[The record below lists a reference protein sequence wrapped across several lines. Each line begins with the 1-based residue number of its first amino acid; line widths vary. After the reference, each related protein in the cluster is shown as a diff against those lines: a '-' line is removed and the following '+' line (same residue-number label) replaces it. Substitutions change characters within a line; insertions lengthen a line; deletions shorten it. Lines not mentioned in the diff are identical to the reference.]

1 MSVPTLRHDDSLSS
15 DDNPENHTPVTPASA
30 SDATPIHRRTSS
42 GATVGSLFRR
52 LSALSARIS
61 LTAPRHPRALVW
73 AETRVLPEKCIALE
87 IQARKDLV
95 ALSLD
100 DDDANPDS
108 PASFAAVVKRSDK
121 ALASFFVLG
130 VRATSPGGIV
140 RELIS
145 RAARHGL
152 VPSSHRFREQCVE
165 AMLREDA
172 DDEELE
178 KTGNSSWN
186 SSAALDHSFVS
197 SASTSARL
205 APRGDMGTASPW
217 NRAINGRGFIVAV
230 AKVPGLTRRV
240 VIVGR
245 LKTPSLLGIDSC
257 ARVRVVALALSGADS
272 GSEPPAKTGAATA
285 HTVATLLNDDAF
297 FSAALRAK
305 DARDVRSA
313 VLTFVERKSGS
324 GPGEVDSIHRTP
336 PPLHPTRAK
345 SRSLT
350 PWSSFE
356 WPFASVARDA
366 RYRLPHYVSD
376 WTDAFRDGYSFSK
389 TINATVWLYFSTL
402 APALALGVVLR
413 EETRGAIGPTEV
425 LLAEGVG
432 NMAFSLVAGS
442 PLLVLRVTGTAVAW
456 TKILSGWFH
465 GGGGGVFAGEDF
477 LAFHAA
483 VGLWC
488 AGFVVF
494 IASVGGAGSM
504 RHAGSF
510 THEIL
515 AALVSGIFIRSG
527 VAEVVAASAVAD
539 EMDDAEVDEHPAFF
553 LKHLMLFLGTFY
565 VARAVLGFQRS
576 RFLGKNTRTVIAD
589 MAPAISLVSLTLLSY
604 AVAPDVGVKRA
615 NITDDT
621 PMPRAQLGTSSLGN
635 LSRSL
640 AALAAVPGAAFA
652 AQVFVE
658 SNAASILTAAPANA
672 LVKGGGRGLHLDMLG
687 VGCVIA
693 AASVWSCPMPMGTIP
708 HSPQHAR
715 VLATL
720 VEYEQ
725 RGEVKSKVVSAIET
739 RVSNFVSHALIVLTV
754 LLARDVISAVP
765 TAVMSGFLCYTGW
778 TSLESNGM
786 FKRALLAVT
795 SRECHPTSSYIRRAP
810 IKTLHL
816 YTALQA
822 LALLA
827 VFAVETDFFGAS
839 EPSSD
844 GFPAGLLFPVALAAT
859 ILVKAYLLPFVP
871 AFSFAF
877 LSAVNGRDDSEFFY

>member
-1 MSVPTLRHDDSLSS
+1 M
-15 DDNPENHTPVTPASA
+15 
-30 SDATPIHRRTSS
+30 
-42 GATVGSLFRR
+42 
-52 LSALSARIS
+52 
-61 LTAPRHPRALVW
+61 W
-73 AETRVLPEKCIALE
+73 AETVVLPEKCIALE

-152 VPSSHRFREQCVE
+152 VPSSHRFREQCVD

-178 KTGNSSWN
+178 KTGTNSWN
-186 SSAALDHSFVS
+186 STAALDHSFVS

-257 ARVRVVALALSGADS
+257 ARVRVVALALSGVDS

-305 DARDVRSA
+305 AARDVRAA
-313 VLTFVERKSGS
+313 VLTFVKQKSGS
-324 GPGEVDSIHRTP
+324 AAGGEVDSIHRTP

-345 SRSLT
+345 SRQT
-350 PWSSFE
+350 PRSFE

-366 RYRLPHYVSD
+366 RCRLPHYVSD

-389 TINATVWLYFSTL
+389 TINATTWLYFSTL

-442 PLLVLRVTGTAVAW
+442 PLLILRVTGTAVAW

-465 GGGGGVFAGEDF
+465 GGGGVFAGEDF

-488 AGFVVF
+488 AGFVIF
-494 IASVGGAGSM
+494 IASVGGAGLM

-515 AALVSGIFIRSG
+515 AALVSGIFIRGG
-527 VAEVVAASAVAD
+527 VAEVVAAAAVTD

-576 RFLGKNTRTVIAD
+576 PFLGKNTRTVIAD

-635 LSRSL
+635 LSPSL

-652 AQVFVE
+652 VQVFVE

-715 VLATL
+715 VLAT
-720 VEYEQ
+720 VCEYER

-739 RVSNFVSHALIVLTV
+739 RVSNLVSHALIVLTV

-810 IKTLHL
+810 LKTLHL

-839 EPSSD
+839 EAYPD
-844 GFPAGLLFPVALAAT
+844 GFPAGLLFPVALGAT

>member
-61 LTAPRHPRALVW
+61 LTAPRHPRGLVW

-305 DARDVRSA
+305 DARDVRTA

-456 TKILSGWFH
+456 MKILSGWFH
-465 GGGGGVFAGEDF
+465 GGGGVFAGEDF

-494 IASVGGAGSM
+494 IASVGGAGLM

-527 VAEVVAASAVAD
+527 VAEVVAVAAVAD

-576 RFLGKNTRTVIAD
+576 PFLGKNTRTVIAD

-715 VLATL
+715 VLATV

>member
-1 MSVPTLRHDDSLSS
+1 M
-15 DDNPENHTPVTPASA
+15 
-30 SDATPIHRRTSS
+30 
-42 GATVGSLFRR
+42 
-52 LSALSARIS
+52 
-61 LTAPRHPRALVW
+61 W

-152 VPSSHRFREQCVE
+152 VPSSHRFREQCVD

-178 KTGNSSWN
+178 KTGTNSWN

-230 AKVPGLTRRV
+230 AKVPALTRRV

-305 DARDVRSA
+305 DARDVRAA
-313 VLTFVERKSGS
+313 VLTFVDRKSGS
-324 GPGEVDSIHRTP
+324 GGANDGGGEVDSIHRTP

-345 SRSLT
+345 SRFLT
-350 PWSSFE
+350 FFTPRSSFE

-376 WTDAFRDGYSFSK
+376 WTDAFRDGYAFSK

-539 EMDDAEVDEHPAFF
+539 EMNDAEVDEHPAFF

-604 AVAPDVGVKRA
+604 AVSPDVGVKRA

-635 LSRSL
+635 LSPSL
-640 AALAAVPGAAFA
+640 AALAAVPGLAFA

-658 SNAASILTAAPANA
+658 SNAASILTATPANA
-672 LVKGGGRGLHLDMLG
+672 LRKGGGRGLHLDMLG

-765 TAVMSGFLCYTGW
+765 TAVMSGYLCYTGW

-810 IKTLHL
+810 LKTLHL
-816 YTALQA
+816 YTTLQA

-859 ILVKAYLLPFVP
+859 ILVKAFVLPFVP

>member
-1 MSVPTLRHDDSLSS
+1 MRAVCVPAYHGETEALLSS
-15 DDNPENHTPVTPASA
+15 
-30 SDATPIHRRTSS
+30 
-42 GATVGSLFRR
+42 
-52 LSALSARIS
+52 
-61 LTAPRHPRALVW
+61 
-73 AETRVLPEKCIALE
+73 
-87 IQARKDLV
+87 
-95 ALSLD
+95 
-100 DDDANPDS
+100 
-108 PASFAAVVKRSDK
+108 
-121 ALASFFVLG
+121 
-130 VRATSPGGIV
+130 
-140 RELIS
+140 
-145 RAARHGL
+145 
-152 VPSSHRFREQCVE
+152 
-165 AMLREDA
+165 
-172 DDEELE
+172 
-178 KTGNSSWN
+178 
-186 SSAALDHSFVS
+186 
-197 SASTSARL
+197 
-205 APRGDMGTASPW
+205 
-217 NRAINGRGFIVAV
+217 
-230 AKVPGLTRRV
+230 
-240 VIVGR
+240 
-245 LKTPSLLGIDSC
+245 
-257 ARVRVVALALSGADS
+257 
-272 GSEPPAKTGAATA
+272 
-285 HTVATLLNDDAF
+285 
-297 FSAALRAK
+297 
-305 DARDVRSA
+305 
-313 VLTFVERKSGS
+313 
-324 GPGEVDSIHRTP
+324 
-336 PPLHPTRAK
+336 
-345 SRSLT
+345 
-350 PWSSFE
+350 
-356 WPFASVARDA
+356 
-366 RYRLPHYVSD
+366 
-376 WTDAFRDGYSFSK
+376 
-389 TINATVWLYFSTL
+389 
-402 APALALGVVLR
+402 
-413 EETRGAIGPTEV
+413 
-425 LLAEGVG
+425 
-432 NMAFSLVAGS
+432 
-442 PLLVLRVTGTAVAW
+442 
-456 TKILSGWFH
+456 
-465 GGGGGVFAGEDF
+465 
-477 LAFHAA
+477 
-483 VGLWC
+483 
-488 AGFVVF
+488 
-494 IASVGGAGSM
+494 
-504 RHAGSF
+504 
-510 THEIL
+510 
-515 AALVSGIFIRSG
+515 
-527 VAEVVAASAVAD
+527 
-539 EMDDAEVDEHPAFF
+539 
-553 LKHLMLFLGTFY
+553 
-565 VARAVLGFQRS
+565 
-576 RFLGKNTRTVIAD
+576 
-589 MAPAISLVSLTLLSY
+589 

-715 VLATL
+715 VLATV

>member
-1 MSVPTLRHDDSLSS
+1 M
-15 DDNPENHTPVTPASA
+15 
-30 SDATPIHRRTSS
+30 
-42 GATVGSLFRR
+42 
-52 LSALSARIS
+52 
-61 LTAPRHPRALVW
+61 W

-152 VPSSHRFREQCVE
+152 VPSSHRFREQCVD

-178 KTGNSSWN
+178 KTGTNSWN
-186 SSAALDHSFVS
+186 STAALDHSFVS

-257 ARVRVVALALSGADS
+257 ARVRVVALALSGVDS

-305 DARDVRSA
+305 AARDVRAA
-313 VLTFVERKSGS
+313 VLTFVKQKSGS
-324 GPGEVDSIHRTP
+324 AAGGEVDSIHRTP

-345 SRSLT
+345 SRQT
-350 PWSSFE
+350 PRSFE

-366 RYRLPHYVSD
+366 RCRLPHYVSD

-389 TINATVWLYFSTL
+389 TINATTWLYFSTL

-442 PLLVLRVTGTAVAW
+442 PLLVLQ
-456 TKILSGWFH
+456 SH
-465 GGGGGVFAGEDF
+465 GNGGGVYED
-477 LAFHAA
+477 
-483 VGLWC
+483 
-488 AGFVVF
+488 
-494 IASVGGAGSM
+494 
-504 RHAGSF
+504 
-510 THEIL
+510 
-515 AALVSGIFIRSG
+515 
-527 VAEVVAASAVAD
+527 
-539 EMDDAEVDEHPAFF
+539 
-553 LKHLMLFLGTFY
+553 
-565 VARAVLGFQRS
+565 
-576 RFLGKNTRTVIAD
+576 
-589 MAPAISLVSLTLLSY
+589 
-604 AVAPDVGVKRA
+604 
-615 NITDDT
+615 
-621 PMPRAQLGTSSLGN
+621 SLG
-635 LSRSL
+635 L
-640 AALAAVPGAAFA
+640 VPRRRRR
-652 AQVFVE
+652 
-658 SNAASILTAAPANA
+658 L
-672 LVKGGGRGLHLDMLG
+672 RG
-687 VGCVIA
+687 
-693 AASVWSCPMPMGTIP
+693 
-708 HSPQHAR
+708 
-715 VLATL
+715 
-720 VEYEQ
+720 
-725 RGEVKSKVVSAIET
+725 
-739 RVSNFVSHALIVLTV
+739 
-754 LLARDVISAVP
+754 
-765 TAVMSGFLCYTGW
+765 
-778 TSLESNGM
+778 
-786 FKRALLAVT
+786 
-795 SRECHPTSSYIRRAP
+795 
-810 IKTLHL
+810 
-816 YTALQA
+816 
-822 LALLA
+822 
-827 VFAVETDFFGAS
+827 
-839 EPSSD
+839 
-844 GFPAGLLFPVALAAT
+844 
-859 ILVKAYLLPFVP
+859 
-871 AFSFAF
+871 
-877 LSAVNGRDDSEFFY
+877 

>member
-1 MSVPTLRHDDSLSS
+1 MSVPTLRHDESLSS
-15 DDNPENHTPVTPASA
+15 DDNPEHHTPVTPASA

-61 LTAPRHPRALVW
+61 LTAPRHPRGLVW
-73 AETRVLPEKCIALE
+73 AETCVLPEKCIALE

-152 VPSSHRFREQCVE
+152 VPSSHRFREQCVD

-178 KTGNSSWN
+178 KTGTNSWN
-186 SSAALDHSFVS
+186 STAALDHSFVS

-257 ARVRVVALALSGADS
+257 ARVRVVALALSGVDS

-305 DARDVRSA
+305 AARDVRAA
-313 VLTFVERKSGS
+313 VLTFVKQKSGS
-324 GPGEVDSIHRTP
+324 AAGGEVDSIHRTP

-345 SRSLT
+345 SRQT
-350 PWSSFE
+350 PRSFE
-356 WPFASVARDA
+356 WPFASVVRDA

-389 TINATVWLYFSTL
+389 TINATTWLYFSTL

-442 PLLVLRVTGTAVAW
+442 PLLILRVTGTAVAW

-465 GGGGGVFAGEDF
+465 GGGGVFAGEDF

-488 AGFVVF
+488 AGFVIF
-494 IASVGGAGSM
+494 IASVGGAGLM

-527 VAEVVAASAVAD
+527 VAEVVAAAAVTD

-576 RFLGKNTRTVIAD
+576 PFLGKNTRTVIAD

-604 AVAPDVGVKRA
+604 AVSPDVGVKRA

-635 LSRSL
+635 LSPSL

-652 AQVFVE
+652 VQVFVE

-715 VLATL
+715 VLAT
-720 VEYEQ
+720 VCEYER

-739 RVSNFVSHALIVLTV
+739 RVSNLVSHALIVLTV

-810 IKTLHL
+810 LKTLHL

-827 VFAVETDFFGAS
+827 AFAVETDFFGAS

-844 GFPAGLLFPVALAAT
+844 GFPAGLLFPVALGAT

>member
-15 DDNPENHTPVTPASA
+15 DDNPEHHTPVTPASA

-61 LTAPRHPRALVW
+61 LTAPRHPRGLVW
-73 AETRVLPEKCIALE
+73 AETVVLPEKCIALE

-152 VPSSHRFREQCVE
+152 VPSSHRFREQCVD

-178 KTGNSSWN
+178 KTGTNSWN
-186 SSAALDHSFVS
+186 STAALDHSFVS

-257 ARVRVVALALSGADS
+257 ARVRVVALALSGVDS

-305 DARDVRSA
+305 AARDVRAA
-313 VLTFVERKSGS
+313 VLTFVKQKSGS
-324 GPGEVDSIHRTP
+324 AAGGEVDSIHRTP

-345 SRSLT
+345 SRQT
-350 PWSSFE
+350 PRSFE

-366 RYRLPHYVSD
+366 RCRLPHYVSD

-389 TINATVWLYFSTL
+389 TINATTWLYFSTL

-465 GGGGGVFAGEDF
+465 GGGGVFAGEDF

-488 AGFVVF
+488 AGFVIF
-494 IASVGGAGSM
+494 IASVGGAGLM

-527 VAEVVAASAVAD
+527 VAEVVAAAAVTD

-576 RFLGKNTRTVIAD
+576 PFLGKNTRTVIAD

-621 PMPRAQLGTSSLGN
+621 PMSRAQLGTSSLGN
-635 LSRSL
+635 LSPSL

-652 AQVFVE
+652 VQVFVE

-715 VLATL
+715 VLAT
-720 VEYEQ
+720 VCEYER

-739 RVSNFVSHALIVLTV
+739 RVSNLVSHALIVLTV

-810 IKTLHL
+810 LKTLHL

-839 EPSSD
+839 EPSPD
-844 GFPAGLLFPVALAAT
+844 GFPAGLLFPVALGAT

>member
-15 DDNPENHTPVTPASA
+15 DDNPEHNTPVTPASA

-61 LTAPRHPRALVW
+61 LTAPRHPRGLVW

-152 VPSSHRFREQCVE
+152 VPSSHRFREQCVD

-178 KTGNSSWN
+178 KTGTNSWN
-186 SSAALDHSFVS
+186 STAALDHSFVS

-257 ARVRVVALALSGADS
+257 ARVRVVALALSGVDS

-305 DARDVRSA
+305 TARDVRAA
-313 VLTFVERKSGS
+313 VLTFVKQKSGS
-324 GPGEVDSIHRTP
+324 AAGGEVDSIHRTP

-345 SRSLT
+345 SRQT
-350 PWSSFE
+350 PRSFE

-389 TINATVWLYFSTL
+389 TINATTWLYFSTL

-465 GGGGGVFAGEDF
+465 GGGGVFAGEDF

-488 AGFVVF
+488 AGFVIF
-494 IASVGGAGSM
+494 IASVGGAGLM

-527 VAEVVAASAVAD
+527 VAEVVAAAAVTD

-576 RFLGKNTRTVIAD
+576 PFLGKNTRTVIAD

-635 LSRSL
+635 LSPSL

-652 AQVFVE
+652 VQVFVE

-715 VLATL
+715 VLAT
-720 VEYEQ
+720 VCEYER

-739 RVSNFVSHALIVLTV
+739 RVSNLVSHALIVLTV

-810 IKTLHL
+810 LKTLHL

-844 GFPAGLLFPVALAAT
+844 GFPAGLLFPVALGAT

>member
-15 DDNPENHTPVTPASA
+15 DDNPEHHTPVTPASA

-61 LTAPRHPRALVW
+61 LTAPRHPRGLVW

-152 VPSSHRFREQCVE
+152 VPSSHRFREQCVD
-165 AMLREDA
+165 AMLQEDA

-178 KTGNSSWN
+178 KTGTNSWN
-186 SSAALDHSFVS
+186 STAALDHSFVS

-257 ARVRVVALALSGADS
+257 ARVRVVALALSGVDS

-305 DARDVRSA
+305 AARDVRAA
-313 VLTFVERKSGS
+313 VLTFVKQKSGS
-324 GPGEVDSIHRTP
+324 AAGGEVDSIHRTP

-345 SRSLT
+345 SRQT
-350 PWSSFE
+350 PRSFE

-389 TINATVWLYFSTL
+389 TINATTWLYFSTL

-413 EETRGAIGPTEV
+413 EETRSAIGPTEV

-442 PLLVLRVTGTAVAW
+442 PLLILRVTGTAVAW

-465 GGGGGVFAGEDF
+465 GGGGVFAGEDF

-488 AGFVVF
+488 AGFVIF
-494 IASVGGAGSM
+494 IASVGGAGLM

-527 VAEVVAASAVAD
+527 VAEVVAAAAVTD

-576 RFLGKNTRTVIAD
+576 PFLGKNTRTVIAD

-635 LSRSL
+635 LSPSL

-652 AQVFVE
+652 VQVFVE

-715 VLATL
+715 VLAT
-720 VEYEQ
+720 VCEYER

-739 RVSNFVSHALIVLTV
+739 RVSNLVSHALIVLTV

-810 IKTLHL
+810 LKTLHL

-844 GFPAGLLFPVALAAT
+844 GFPAGLLFPVALGAT

>member
-15 DDNPENHTPVTPASA
+15 DDNPEHHTPVTPASA

-61 LTAPRHPRALVW
+61 LTAPRHPWGLVW
-73 AETRVLPEKCIALE
+73 AETVVLPEKCIALE

-152 VPSSHRFREQCVE
+152 VPSSHRFREQCVD

-178 KTGNSSWN
+178 KTGTNSWN
-186 SSAALDHSFVS
+186 STAALDHSFVS

-257 ARVRVVALALSGADS
+257 ARVRVVALALSGVDS
-272 GSEPPAKTGAATA
+272 VSEPPAKTGAATA

-305 DARDVRSA
+305 AARDVRAA
-313 VLTFVERKSGS
+313 VLTFVKQKSGS
-324 GPGEVDSIHRTP
+324 AAGGEVDSIHRTP

-345 SRSLT
+345 SRQT
-350 PWSSFE
+350 PRSFE

-389 TINATVWLYFSTL
+389 TINATTWLYFSTL

-465 GGGGGVFAGEDF
+465 GGGGVFAGEDF

-488 AGFVVF
+488 AGFVIF
-494 IASVGGAGSM
+494 IASVGGAGLM

-515 AALVSGIFIRSG
+515 AALVSGIFIRGG
-527 VAEVVAASAVAD
+527 VAEVVAAAAVTD

-576 RFLGKNTRTVIAD
+576 PFLGKNTRTVIAD

-604 AVAPDVGVKRA
+604 AVSPDVGVKRA

-635 LSRSL
+635 LSPSL

-652 AQVFVE
+652 VQVFVE

-715 VLATL
+715 VLAT
-720 VEYEQ
+720 VCEYER

-739 RVSNFVSHALIVLTV
+739 RVSNLVSHALIVLTV

-810 IKTLHL
+810 LKTLHL

-839 EPSSD
+839 EPSPD
-844 GFPAGLLFPVALAAT
+844 GFPAGLLFPVALGAT

>member
-15 DDNPENHTPVTPASA
+15 DDNPEHHTPVTPASA

-61 LTAPRHPRALVW
+61 LTAPRHPRGLVW
-73 AETRVLPEKCIALE
+73 AETVVLPEKCIALE

-152 VPSSHRFREQCVE
+152 VPSSHRFREQCVD

-178 KTGNSSWN
+178 KTGTNSWN
-186 SSAALDHSFVS
+186 STAALDHSFVS

-257 ARVRVVALALSGADS
+257 ARVRVVALALSGVDS
-272 GSEPPAKTGAATA
+272 VSEPPAKTGAATA

-305 DARDVRSA
+305 AARDVRAA
-313 VLTFVERKSGS
+313 VLTFVKQKSGS
-324 GPGEVDSIHRTP
+324 AAGGEVDSIHRTP

-345 SRSLT
+345 SRQT
-350 PWSSFE
+350 PRSFE

-366 RYRLPHYVSD
+366 RCRLPHYVSD

-389 TINATVWLYFSTL
+389 TINATTWLYFSTL

-465 GGGGGVFAGEDF
+465 GGGGVFAGEDF

-488 AGFVVF
+488 AGFVIF
-494 IASVGGAGSM
+494 IASVGGAGLM

-515 AALVSGIFIRSG
+515 AALVSGIFIRGG
-527 VAEVVAASAVAD
+527 VAEVVAAAAVTD

-576 RFLGKNTRTVIAD
+576 PFLGKNTRTVIAD

-635 LSRSL
+635 LSPSL

-652 AQVFVE
+652 VQVFVE

-715 VLATL
+715 VLAT
-720 VEYEQ
+720 VCEYER

-739 RVSNFVSHALIVLTV
+739 RVSNLVSHALIVLTV

-810 IKTLHL
+810 LKTLHL

-844 GFPAGLLFPVALAAT
+844 GFPAGLLFPVALGAT

>member
-1 MSVPTLRHDDSLSS
+1 
-15 DDNPENHTPVTPASA
+15 
-30 SDATPIHRRTSS
+30 
-42 GATVGSLFRR
+42 
-52 LSALSARIS
+52 
-61 LTAPRHPRALVW
+61 
-73 AETRVLPEKCIALE
+73 
-87 IQARKDLV
+87 
-95 ALSLD
+95 
-100 DDDANPDS
+100 
-108 PASFAAVVKRSDK
+108 
-121 ALASFFVLG
+121 
-130 VRATSPGGIV
+130 
-140 RELIS
+140 
-145 RAARHGL
+145 
-152 VPSSHRFREQCVE
+152 
-165 AMLREDA
+165 
-172 DDEELE
+172 
-178 KTGNSSWN
+178 
-186 SSAALDHSFVS
+186 
-197 SASTSARL
+197 
-205 APRGDMGTASPW
+205 
-217 NRAINGRGFIVAV
+217 
-230 AKVPGLTRRV
+230 
-240 VIVGR
+240 
-245 LKTPSLLGIDSC
+245 
-257 ARVRVVALALSGADS
+257 
-272 GSEPPAKTGAATA
+272 
-285 HTVATLLNDDAF
+285 
-297 FSAALRAK
+297 
-305 DARDVRSA
+305 
-313 VLTFVERKSGS
+313 
-324 GPGEVDSIHRTP
+324 
-336 PPLHPTRAK
+336 
-345 SRSLT
+345 
-350 PWSSFE
+350 
-356 WPFASVARDA
+356 
-366 RYRLPHYVSD
+366 
-376 WTDAFRDGYSFSK
+376 
-389 TINATVWLYFSTL
+389 
-402 APALALGVVLR
+402 
-413 EETRGAIGPTEV
+413 
-425 LLAEGVG
+425 
-432 NMAFSLVAGS
+432 
-442 PLLVLRVTGTAVAW
+442 
-456 TKILSGWFH
+456 
-465 GGGGGVFAGEDF
+465 
-477 LAFHAA
+477 
-483 VGLWC
+483 
-488 AGFVVF
+488 
-494 IASVGGAGSM
+494 
-504 RHAGSF
+504 
-510 THEIL
+510 
-515 AALVSGIFIRSG
+515 
-527 VAEVVAASAVAD
+527 
-539 EMDDAEVDEHPAFF
+539 
-553 LKHLMLFLGTFY
+553 
-565 VARAVLGFQRS
+565 
-576 RFLGKNTRTVIAD
+576 

-715 VLATL
+715 VLATV

-844 GFPAGLLFPVALAAT
+844 GFPAGLLFPVALGAT

>member
-15 DDNPENHTPVTPASA
+15 DDNPEHHTPVTPASA

-61 LTAPRHPRALVW
+61 LTAPRHPRGLVW
-73 AETRVLPEKCIALE
+73 AETVVLPEKCIALE

-152 VPSSHRFREQCVE
+152 VPSSHRFREQCVD

-178 KTGNSSWN
+178 KTGTNSWN
-186 SSAALDHSFVS
+186 STAALDHSFVS

-257 ARVRVVALALSGADS
+257 ARVRVVALALSGVDS
-272 GSEPPAKTGAATA
+272 VSEPPAKTGAATA

-305 DARDVRSA
+305 AARDVRAA
-313 VLTFVERKSGS
+313 VLTFVKQKSGS
-324 GPGEVDSIHRTP
+324 AAGGEVDSIHRTP

-345 SRSLT
+345 SRQT
-350 PWSSFE
+350 PRSFE

-366 RYRLPHYVSD
+366 RCRLPHYVSD

-389 TINATVWLYFSTL
+389 TINATTWLYFSTL

-465 GGGGGVFAGEDF
+465 GGGGVFAGEDF

-488 AGFVVF
+488 AGFVIF
-494 IASVGGAGSM
+494 IASVGGAGLM

-527 VAEVVAASAVAD
+527 VAEVVAAAAVTD

-576 RFLGKNTRTVIAD
+576 PFLGKNTRTVIAD

-635 LSRSL
+635 LSPSL

-652 AQVFVE
+652 VQVFVE

-715 VLATL
+715 VLAT
-720 VEYEQ
+720 VCEYER

-739 RVSNFVSHALIVLTV
+739 RVSNLVSHALIVLTV

-810 IKTLHL
+810 LKTLHL

-839 EPSSD
+839 EPSPD
-844 GFPAGLLFPVALAAT
+844 GFPAGLLFPVALGAT

>member
-15 DDNPENHTPVTPASA
+15 DDNPEHHTPVTPASA

-61 LTAPRHPRALVW
+61 LTAPRHPRGLVW

-100 DDDANPDS
+100 DDDAKPDS

-152 VPSSHRFREQCVE
+152 VPSSHRFREQCVD

-178 KTGNSSWN
+178 KTGTNSWN
-186 SSAALDHSFVS
+186 STAALDHSFVS

-257 ARVRVVALALSGADS
+257 ARVRVVALALSGVDS
-272 GSEPPAKTGAATA
+272 VSEPPAKTGAATA

-305 DARDVRSA
+305 AARDVRAA
-313 VLTFVERKSGS
+313 VLTFVKQKSGS
-324 GPGEVDSIHRTP
+324 AAGGEVDSIHRTP

-345 SRSLT
+345 SRQT
-350 PWSSFE
+350 PRSFE

-389 TINATVWLYFSTL
+389 TINATTWLYFSTL

-442 PLLVLRVTGTAVAW
+442 PLLILRVTGTAVAW

-465 GGGGGVFAGEDF
+465 GGGGVFAGEDF

-488 AGFVVF
+488 AGFVIF
-494 IASVGGAGSM
+494 IASVGGAGLM

-527 VAEVVAASAVAD
+527 VAEVVAAAAVTD

-576 RFLGKNTRTVIAD
+576 PFLGKNTRTVIAD

-635 LSRSL
+635 LSPSL

-652 AQVFVE
+652 VQVFVE

-715 VLATL
+715 VLAT
-720 VEYEQ
+720 VCEYER

-739 RVSNFVSHALIVLTV
+739 RVSNLVSHALIVLTV
-754 LLARDVISAVP
+754 LLDVISAVP
-765 TAVMSGFLCYTGW
+765 TAVISGFLCYTGW

-810 IKTLHL
+810 LKTLHL

-844 GFPAGLLFPVALAAT
+844 GFPAGLLFPVALGAT

>member
-15 DDNPENHTPVTPASA
+15 DDNPEHHTPVTPASA

-61 LTAPRHPRALVW
+61 LTAPRHPRGLVW

-152 VPSSHRFREQCVE
+152 VPSSHRFREQCVD

-178 KTGNSSWN
+178 KTGTNSWN
-186 SSAALDHSFVS
+186 STAALDHSFVS

-257 ARVRVVALALSGADS
+257 ARVRVVALALSGVDS
-272 GSEPPAKTGAATA
+272 VSEPPAKTGAATA

-305 DARDVRSA
+305 AARDVRAA
-313 VLTFVERKSGS
+313 VLTFVKQKSGS
-324 GPGEVDSIHRTP
+324 AAGGEVDSIHRTP

-345 SRSLT
+345 SRQT
-350 PWSSFE
+350 PRSFE

-389 TINATVWLYFSTL
+389 TINATTWLYFSTL

-442 PLLVLRVTGTAVAW
+442 PLLILRVTGTAVAW

-465 GGGGGVFAGEDF
+465 GGGGVFAGEDF

-488 AGFVVF
+488 AGFVIF
-494 IASVGGAGSM
+494 IASVGGAGLM

-527 VAEVVAASAVAD
+527 VAEVVAAAAVTD

-576 RFLGKNTRTVIAD
+576 PFLGKNTRTVIAD

-604 AVAPDVGVKRA
+604 AVSPDVGVKRA

-635 LSRSL
+635 LSPSL

-652 AQVFVE
+652 VQVFVE

-715 VLATL
+715 VLAT
-720 VEYEQ
+720 VCEYER

-739 RVSNFVSHALIVLTV
+739 RVSNLVSHALIVLTV
-754 LLARDVISAVP
+754 LLDVISAVP
-765 TAVMSGFLCYTGW
+765 TAVISGFLCYTGW

-810 IKTLHL
+810 LKTLHL

-844 GFPAGLLFPVALAAT
+844 GFPAGLLFPVALGAT

>member
-1 MSVPTLRHDDSLSS
+1 M
-15 DDNPENHTPVTPASA
+15 
-30 SDATPIHRRTSS
+30 
-42 GATVGSLFRR
+42 
-52 LSALSARIS
+52 
-61 LTAPRHPRALVW
+61 
-73 AETRVLPEKCIALE
+73 
-87 IQARKDLV
+87 
-95 ALSLD
+95 
-100 DDDANPDS
+100 
-108 PASFAAVVKRSDK
+108 
-121 ALASFFVLG
+121 
-130 VRATSPGGIV
+130 
-140 RELIS
+140 
-145 RAARHGL
+145 
-152 VPSSHRFREQCVE
+152 
-165 AMLREDA
+165 
-172 DDEELE
+172 
-178 KTGNSSWN
+178 
-186 SSAALDHSFVS
+186 
-197 SASTSARL
+197 
-205 APRGDMGTASPW
+205 
-217 NRAINGRGFIVAV
+217 
-230 AKVPGLTRRV
+230 
-240 VIVGR
+240 
-245 LKTPSLLGIDSC
+245 
-257 ARVRVVALALSGADS
+257 
-272 GSEPPAKTGAATA
+272 
-285 HTVATLLNDDAF
+285 
-297 FSAALRAK
+297 
-305 DARDVRSA
+305 
-313 VLTFVERKSGS
+313 
-324 GPGEVDSIHRTP
+324 DSIHRTP

-376 WTDAFRDGYSFSK
+376 WTDAFGDEYSFSK

-456 TKILSGWFH
+456 MKILSGWFH
-465 GGGGGVFAGEDF
+465 GGGGVFAGEDF

-494 IASVGGAGSM
+494 IASVGGAGLM

-527 VAEVVAASAVAD
+527 VAEVVAVAAVAD

-576 RFLGKNTRTVIAD
+576 PFLGKNTRTVIAD
-589 MAPAISLVSLTLLSY
+589 MAPAIFLVSLTLLSY

-635 LSRSL
+635 LSQPR
-640 AALAAVPGAAFA
+640 GARGGPRPAFA

-715 VLATL
+715 VLATV

-795 SRECHPTSSYIRRAP
+795 SRN
-810 IKTLHL
+810 
-816 YTALQA
+816 
-822 LALLA
+822 
-827 VFAVETDFFGAS
+827 
-839 EPSSD
+839 
-844 GFPAGLLFPVALAAT
+844 AT
-859 ILVKAYLLPFVP
+859 LLPRTFAGRQSRRFTCTP
-871 AFSFAF
+871 RCRRSRSSRCSRSRLTFSAHPSRPPTASPPVCCSPWRSRRRFWSRRTSCRLCRRF
-877 LSAVNGRDDSEFFY
+877 LSLFSQR

>member
-1 MSVPTLRHDDSLSS
+1 M
-15 DDNPENHTPVTPASA
+15 
-30 SDATPIHRRTSS
+30 
-42 GATVGSLFRR
+42 
-52 LSALSARIS
+52 
-61 LTAPRHPRALVW
+61 W

-152 VPSSHRFREQCVE
+152 VPSSHRFREQCVD

-178 KTGNSSWN
+178 KTSTNSWN

-230 AKVPGLTRRV
+230 AKVPALTRRV

-305 DARDVRSA
+305 DARDVRAA
-313 VLTFVERKSGS
+313 VLTFVDRKSGS
-324 GPGEVDSIHRTP
+324 GGANDGGGEVDSIHRTP

-345 SRSLT
+345 SRFLT
-350 PWSSFE
+350 FFTPRSFE

-376 WTDAFRDGYSFSK
+376 WTDAFRDGYAFSK

-539 EMDDAEVDEHPAFF
+539 EMNDAEVDEHPAFF

-604 AVAPDVGVKRA
+604 AVSPDVGVKRA

-635 LSRSL
+635 LSPSL
-640 AALAAVPGAAFA
+640 AALAAVPGLAFA

-672 LVKGGGRGLHLDMLG
+672 LRKGGGRGLHLDMLG

-765 TAVMSGFLCYTGW
+765 TAVMSGYLCYTGW

-810 IKTLHL
+810 LKTLHL
-816 YTALQA
+816 YTTLQA

-859 ILVKAYLLPFVP
+859 ILVKAFVLPFVP

>member
-15 DDNPENHTPVTPASA
+15 DDNPEHHTPVTPASA

-61 LTAPRHPRALVW
+61 LTAPRHPRGLVW

-152 VPSSHRFREQCVE
+152 VPSSHRFREQCVD

-178 KTGNSSWN
+178 KTGTNSWN
-186 SSAALDHSFVS
+186 STAALDHSFVS

-257 ARVRVVALALSGADS
+257 ARVRVVALALSGVDS

-305 DARDVRSA
+305 AARDVRAA
-313 VLTFVERKSGS
+313 VLTFVKQKSGS
-324 GPGEVDSIHRTP
+324 AAGGEVDSIHRTP

-345 SRSLT
+345 SRQT
-350 PWSSFE
+350 PRSFE

-389 TINATVWLYFSTL
+389 TINATTWLYFSTL

-465 GGGGGVFAGEDF
+465 GGGGVFAGEDF

-488 AGFVVF
+488 AGFVIF
-494 IASVGGAGSM
+494 IASVGGAGLM

-527 VAEVVAASAVAD
+527 VAEVVAAAAVTD

-576 RFLGKNTRTVIAD
+576 PFLGKNTRTVIAD

-604 AVAPDVGVKRA
+604 AVAPNVGVKRA

-635 LSRSL
+635 LSPSL

-652 AQVFVE
+652 VQVFVE

-687 VGCVIA
+687 VGFVIA
-693 AASVWSCPMPMGTIP
+693 AASAWSCPMPMGTIP

-715 VLATL
+715 VLAT
-720 VEYEQ
+720 VCEYER

-739 RVSNFVSHALIVLTV
+739 RVSNLVSHALIVLTV

-795 SRECHPTSSYIRRAP
+795 SRECHPTSYIRRAP
-810 IKTLHL
+810 LKTLHL

-844 GFPAGLLFPVALAAT
+844 GFPAGLLFPVALGAT

>member
-1 MSVPTLRHDDSLSS
+1 M
-15 DDNPENHTPVTPASA
+15 
-30 SDATPIHRRTSS
+30 
-42 GATVGSLFRR
+42 
-52 LSALSARIS
+52 
-61 LTAPRHPRALVW
+61 W
-73 AETRVLPEKCIALE
+73 AETVVLPEKCIALE

-152 VPSSHRFREQCVE
+152 VPSSHRFREQCVD

-178 KTGNSSWN
+178 KTGTNSWN
-186 SSAALDHSFVS
+186 STAALDHSFVS

-257 ARVRVVALALSGADS
+257 ARVRVVALALSGVDS

-305 DARDVRSA
+305 AARDVRAA
-313 VLTFVERKSGS
+313 VLTFVKQKSGS
-324 GPGEVDSIHRTP
+324 AAGGEVDSIHRTP

-345 SRSLT
+345 SRQT
-350 PWSSFE
+350 PRSFE

-366 RYRLPHYVSD
+366 RCRLPHYVSD

-389 TINATVWLYFSTL
+389 TINATTWLYFSTL

-465 GGGGGVFAGEDF
+465 GGGGVFAGEDF

-488 AGFVVF
+488 AGFVIF
-494 IASVGGAGSM
+494 IASVGGAGLM

-515 AALVSGIFIRSG
+515 AALVSGIFIRGG
-527 VAEVVAASAVAD
+527 VAEVVAAAAVTD

-576 RFLGKNTRTVIAD
+576 PFLGKNTRTVIAD

-635 LSRSL
+635 LSPSL

-652 AQVFVE
+652 VQVFVE

-715 VLATL
+715 VLAT
-720 VEYEQ
+720 VCEYER

-739 RVSNFVSHALIVLTV
+739 RVSNLVSHALIVLTV

-810 IKTLHL
+810 LKTLHL

-844 GFPAGLLFPVALAAT
+844 GFPAGLLFPVALGAT